1 MKGIAKGSKN
11 DSNITELLIASRN
24 KENAFG
30 RIILSVNKGETM
42 FFTSNLYEIFANVS
56 IPVVSQLR
64 IKLVRFAQINNELS
78 DSKDLF
84 MYQPQGMEHSFS
96 LKIHC
101 ALDKIGS
108 GKNNASL
115 LQRVPVF
122 QEEDTDDT
130 DSDDDGNKNYY
141 G

>member
-1 MKGIAKGSKN
+1 M
-11 DSNITELLIASRN
+11 
-24 KENAFG
+24 
-30 RIILSVNKGETM
+30 NKGETM

>member
-1 MKGIAKGSKN
+1 M
-11 DSNITELLIASRN
+11 
-24 KENAFG
+24 
-30 RIILSVNKGETM
+30 
-42 FFTSNLYEIFANVS
+42 
-56 IPVVSQLR
+56 SQLR

-108 GKNNASL
+108 GKNNLTL
-115 LQRVPVF
+115 LSKPPVF
-122 QEEDTDDT
+122 QDENTDDT
-130 DSDDDGNKNYY
+130 DSEDDGNKYFF